1 MASSKLEWV
10 YNATVNFRRRRAY
23 SGYERHSS
31 MKNTAATQRN
41 HLRPALAR
49 LWPVL
54 LLLFVQLLA
63 GVIISPMRSFF
74 PIYATEQLVY
84 TTAVASAIVAV
95 GQLVGMI
102 TSLIGG
108 TVSDSIGHKWALA
121 LGLAAS
127 AVGSALY
134 FTRASWLVV
143 TLWIVGVIGLT
154 FITLG
159 GQSYLNAAVGKANL
173 GAFSALYNWGFTLG
187 GALSSPGAGWLLDLH
202 GFGALGWALAGIS
215 LAGAVTAGLLPRQQH
230 AFTKAKGSALRAL
243 MNYGSIVRRPII
255 LVLGMLRFL
264 PTCYYG
270 MAMVLLPLLVK
281 VHSGSNTV
289 VAMFTTIM
297 LVVASLA
304 QIVAGRAADRL
315 GRQSPTLITCSI
327 LIAATVG
334 ATFFSDVLWGIYVF
348 GILGVSAAWALSTLM
363 PTLVADAAP
372 VEEHGRIFGL
382 LHLLWNAGMIVGSL
396 IGGTLLEIAVGLPF
410 AVTTLS
416 NIGALVLA
424 VLFFRLVS
432 RQTLYER

>member
-1 MASSKLEWV
+1 MRHKLRSSLI
-10 YNATVNFRRRRAY
+10 
-23 SGYERHSS
+23 
-31 MKNTAATQRN
+31 KN
-41 HLRPALAR
+41 
-49 LWPVL
+49 WPVL

-74 PIYATEQLVY
+74 PIYATEQLAY
-84 TTAVASAIVAV
+84 TAAAASAIVAA

-102 TSLIGG
+102 VSLIGG
-108 TVSDSIGHKWALA
+108 TVSDSIGHKWTLA

-127 AVGSALY
+127 ALGALLY
-134 FTRASWLVV
+134 LAGASWLVT

-173 GAFSALYNWGFTLG
+173 GALSALYNWGFTLG

-202 GFGALGWALAGIS
+202 GFGALGWALAGFS

-230 AFTKAKGSALRAL
+230 VAMETKGTALRAL
-243 MNYGSIVRRPII
+243 TSYGGIIRRPII

-281 VHSGSNTV
+281 AHSGSNTA
-289 VAMFTTIM
+289 VAMYTTIM
-297 LVVASLA
+297 LIVASLA
-304 QIVAGRAADRL
+304 QIVAGRAADHW
-315 GRQSPTLITCSI
+315 GRRTPTLITYGT
-327 LIAATVG
+327 LIAATIG

-372 VEEHGRIFGL
+372 VEEHGRIFGV

-396 IGGTLLEIAVGLPF
+396 IGGALLEIAAGLPF

-424 VLFFRLVS
+424 LLFFYMVA
-432 RQTLYER
+432 RQNVDDR